1 MNADAFWITGERTGE
16 IRSVPLPDAAPGEVT
31 VRTLYSAISRG
42 TESLVFNGA
51 VPSSEYQR
59 MKAPFQEGEFPWPVK
74 YGYINVGLV
83 ESGPDSLL
91 GQQVFCLY
99 PHQSRYVVAAEAV
112 TPIPS
117 QIPAGRAVLC
127 ANLETAINALWD
139 AQPAIG
145 DRITVVGA
153 GVVGCLVAWLA
164 AAIPGCEV
172 ELVDINSDRAT
183 LAHELGAGFSLPGE
197 AQTKRDLV
205 IHASASEQGL
215 ETALSLAGFE
225 ATVLE
230 LSWYGDR
237 QIRVPL
243 GQAFHSQRLQIRSSQ
258 VGQIAPAQRARW
270 DYQRRLALAIRLLD
284 DEVLDKLI
292 SGESDFAELPD
303 TLGTLMDGGRDV
315 LCHRIRYPHEP
326 T

>member
-1 MNADAFWITGERTGE
+1 MDADAFWITGARSGE
-16 IRSVPLPDAAPGEVT
+16 IRSTALPEAGPNEVT
-31 VRTLYSAISRG
+31 VRSLYSAISRG

-51 VPSSEYQR
+51 VPSGEYQR
-59 MKAPFQEGEFPWPVK
+59 MKAPFQEGNFPWPVK

-83 ESGPDSLL
+83 EHGPASLL

-99 PHQSRYVVAAEAV
+99 PHQSRYVVPADAV

-139 AQPAIG
+139 ARIAIG
-145 DRITVVGA
+145 DKVSVVGA

-172 ELVDINSDRAT
+172 ELVDINADRET
-183 LAHELGAGFSLPGE
+183 LARALGASFSLPE
-197 AQTKRDLV
+197 RAQTERDLV
-205 IHASASEQGL
+205 VHASASEQGL
-215 ETALSLAGFE
+215 ETALALAGFE

-237 QIRVPL
+237 PVKVPL
-243 GQAFHSQRLQIRSSQ
+243 GQAFHSRRLQIRSSQ
-258 VGQIAPAQRARW
+258 VGQIASTQRARW
-270 DYQRRLALAIRLLD
+270 DYRRRLSLAIRLLD
-284 DEVLDKLI
+284 DEVLDRLI
-292 SGESDFAELPD
+292 SGESDFAELPEVF
-303 TLGTLMDGGRDV
+303 GTLMNGGRDV
-315 LCHRIRYPHEP
+315 LCHRIRYHRK
-326 T
+326 TT